1 MANAIG
7 PYGFRPVRQL
17 NGAAW
22 TGATNLYYI
31 PSTDNTVL
39 SIGDAVISLAGG
51 DANGVPGIAK
61 AAGTTNPIR
70 GVITGFVVAPN
81 LASLVGTGLDLS
93 LQNLPATKAKA
104 YYAMVCDDL
113 ANTVFAIQGDGLTA
127 ANAVAAACNKNANF
141 TVANPTAPAQMSAS
155 VLTESTIAATQV
167 AYLLHIM
174 GLEQKP
180 NNAYGANANWLV
192 KFNLQ
197 ELAVGS
203 AGI

>member
-1 MANAIG
+1 MANKIG
-7 PYGFRPVRQL
+7 PYGFRPVRYL
-17 NGAAW
+17 SGASWNGAS
-22 TGATNLYYI
+22 NLYHI
-31 PSTDNTVL
+31 PSTDGSVF
-39 SIGDAVISLAGG
+39 SVGDAVISAAGG
-51 DANGVPGIAK
+51 DANGVPAVAK

-70 GVITGFVVAPN
+70 GVITGIVVAPN
-81 LASLVGTGLDLS
+81 LASLVGTNLDLS
-93 LQNLPATKAKA
+93 LQNIPATKTKA
-104 YYAMVCDDL
+104 YYVMVCDDL

-141 TVANPTAPAQMSAS
+141 TVANPTSPAQVSAT

-174 GLEQKP
+174 GLEQKAD
-180 NNAYGANANWLV
+180 NAYGANANWLV